1 MNNEIKLDFQQA
13 RMRHIAFKSK
23 LRSVLYGSGLDE
35 EPIVSQYECSL
46 GKWIYGGA
54 IVRYGHIP
62 EMRELE
68 QVHTAIHEAARDL
81 LKLYHTGKVEEA
93 RNGLSRINAIAE
105 RLVSLIN
112 TLEEKL
118 G

>member
-1 MNNEIKLDFQQA
+1 
-13 RMRHIAFKSK
+13 MRHIAFKSK

-62 EMRELE
+62 QMRELE
-68 QVHTAIHEAARDL
+68 HVHVLIHEAARDL
-81 LKLYHTGKVEEA
+81 LNLYHAGRVEEA
-93 RNGLSRINAIAE
+93 RNGLSRINEIAE
-105 RLVSLIN
+105 HLVSL
-112 TLEEKL
+112 LDQVEERL